1 MKAAPG
7 EVSEVS
13 RLSVE
18 ERQGALRAVLRR
30 PLLIAER
37 AEHREDFAK
46 VRRHAEPLRA
56 WLARHTGWT
65 LEVDAECARLYKVP
79 ARLDD
84 ATHPAFLAKD
94 ELPFTRRRYVLLC
107 PALAVLVK
115 SESQTTLG
123 ALAQAIVEMWKENAA
138 FASLAF
144 DLDATD
150 SRRDLI
156 VAVRLLAEYH
166 AITQVD
172 GDEQRFLHHREQ
184 EVLYDVHHH
193 IIFRLLAARR
203 APSAI
208 AEHEWS
214 ARLEALVAEPAIDEE
229 EQRNQRI
236 RHYLGRRLL
245 DDPVLYLPGDL
256 PDEAQEYFLKQRPH
270 ILQALVDAT
279 DLEPED
285 RRDGIALAD
294 RIGDCTDIGLP
305 EEGTDGHATLLTA
318 EYLGAL
324 RIEQPGDIVPFALVE
339 QFLAAQAQKN
349 RGFWRKDATA
359 PGSEVA
365 LAREVIRRLASL
377 DLVRRLR
384 DGVVVMP
391 AIHRYRHELRAVVAG
406 PTQSEN

>member
-1 MKAAPG
+1 MKPASG

-13 RLSVE
+13 RLSEE
-18 ERQGALRAVLRR
+18 ERQAALRAVLRR

-37 AEHREDFAK
+37 ADHREDFAK

-56 WLARHTGWT
+56 WFARHTGWT

-107 PALAVLVK
+107 IALAVLVK

-123 ALAQAIVEMWKENAA
+123 RLAYAIVELWKENAA
-138 FASLAF
+138 FAGLVF
-144 DLDATD
+144 DLDAVD

-156 VAVRLLAEYH
+156 AAVRLLAEYH

-208 AEHEWS
+208 QEREWS

-236 RHYLGRRLL
+236 RHHLGRRLL
-245 DDPVLYLPGDL
+245 DDPMLYSRDL
-256 PDEAQEYFLKQRPH
+256 PDDAHEYFLKQRPH

-294 RIGDCTDIGLP
+294 RLGDCTDIGLP

-318 EYLGAL
+318 EYLGTL
-324 RIEQPGDIVPFALVE
+324 RLDQPGDIVPFALVE

-359 PGSEVA
+359 SGSEVM

-377 DLVRRLR
+377 DLVRRLP

-391 AIHRYRHELRAVVAG
+391 AIHRYRHELRTVATG
-406 PTQSEN
+406 ARPTEN

>member
-1 MKAAPG
+1 MKAAPR

-13 RLSVE
+13 RLSEE
-18 ERQGALRAVLRR
+18 ERQVALRAVLRH

-56 WLARHTGWT
+56 WFARHTGWT

-84 ATHPAFLAKD
+84 ATHPAFLPKD

-107 PALAVLVK
+107 LALAALVK

-123 ALAQAIVEMWKENAA
+123 DLARAIVELWKENAA
-138 FASLAF
+138 FATLAF

-156 VAVRLLAEYH
+156 AAVRLLAEYH

-208 AEHEWS
+208 TDREWS

-236 RHYLGRRLL
+236 RHHLGRRLL

-285 RRDGIALAD
+285 RRDGIALSD

-324 RIEQPGDIVPFALVE
+324 RLEQPGDIVPFALVE

-359 PGSEVA
+359 PGSEVV

-377 DLVRRLR
+377 DLVRRLP

-391 AIHRYRHELRAVVAG
+391 AIHRYRHELRAAAR
-406 PTQSEN
+406 PTPVEN

>member
-1 MKAAPG
+1 MKAVPG
-7 EVSEVS
+7 EVSEVG
-13 RLSVE
+13 RLSTE
-18 ERQGALRAVLRR
+18 ERQAALRAVLRR

-56 WLARHTGWT
+56 WFSRHTGWT
-65 LEVDAECARLYKVP
+65 LEVDGECARLYKVP
-79 ARLDD
+79 ARLNDS
-84 ATHPAFLAKD
+84 THPASLPKD
-94 ELPFTRRRYVLLC
+94 KLPFTRRRYVLLC
-107 PALAVLVK
+107 LALAILVK
-115 SESQTTLG
+115 SEAQTTLG
-123 ALAQAIVEMWKENAA
+123 QLARNIVELWKENAS
-138 FASLAF
+138 FAGLAF
-144 DLDATD
+144 DLEATD

-156 VAVRLLAEYH
+156 AAVRLLAEYH

-208 AEHEWS
+208 AEDNWN

-236 RHYLGRRLL
+236 RHHLGRRLL
-245 DDPVLYLPGDL
+245 DDPVLYLPRDL
-256 PDEAQEYFLKQRPH
+256 SEEAHDYLLKQRPH
-270 ILQALVDAT
+270 ILQALVAAT

-294 RIGDCTDIGLP
+294 RIGDCTDLGLP

-324 RIEQPGDIVPFALVE
+324 RLEQPGDIVPFGLIE
-339 QFLAAQAQKN
+339 HFLAAQAQKN
-349 RGFWRKDATA
+349 RGFWRNEATYS
-359 PGSEVA
+359 GGERA

-377 DLVRRLR
+377 DLVRCLR

-391 AIHRYRHELRAVVAG
+391 AIHRYRHELRAATPRREG
-406 PTQSEN
+406 I

>member
-1 MKAAPG
+1 MRAAFS

-13 RLSVE
+13 RLSEE
-18 ERQGALRAVLRR
+18 ERQAALRAALRR

-37 AEHREDFAK
+37 ADHREDFAR

-56 WLARHTGWT
+56 WFARHTGWT

-84 ATHPAFLAKD
+84 ATHPASLPKD
-94 ELPFTRRRYVLLC
+94 KLPFTRRRYVLFCL
-107 PALAVLVK
+107 ALAILVK
-115 SESQTTLG
+115 SEGQTTLG
-123 ALAQAIVEMWKENAA
+123 DLARSIVEVWKENAS
-138 FASLAF
+138 FAGLAF
-144 DLDATD
+144 DLEATD

-156 VAVRLLAEYH
+156 AALRLLTEYH

-208 AEHEWS
+208 MEGEWK

-229 EQRNQRI
+229 EQRNQLI
-236 RHYLGRRLL
+236 RHHLGRRLL
-245 DDPVLYLPGDL
+245 DDPVLYLPRDL
-256 PDEAQEYFLKQRPH
+256 PDEAHDYFLKQRPH
-270 ILQALVDAT
+270 ILQALVAAT

-285 RRDGIALAD
+285 RRDGIALGD
-294 RIGDCTDIGLP
+294 RLGDCTDLGLP

-324 RIEQPGDIVPFALVE
+324 RLEEPDDIVPFGLIE
-339 QFLAAQAQKN
+339 QFLGAQAQKN
-349 RGFWRKDATA
+349 QGFWRNETTA
-359 PGSEVA
+359 PGGNLA

-377 DLVRRLR
+377 DLIRPLR
-384 DGVVVMP
+384 DGVIVMP
-391 AIHRYRHELRAVVAG
+391 AIHRYRHELRVTVPRAEAL
-406 PTQSEN
+406 